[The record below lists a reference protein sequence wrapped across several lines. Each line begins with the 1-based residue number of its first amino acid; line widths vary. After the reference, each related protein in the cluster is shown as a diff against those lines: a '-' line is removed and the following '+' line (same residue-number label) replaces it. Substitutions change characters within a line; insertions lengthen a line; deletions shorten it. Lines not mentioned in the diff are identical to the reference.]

1 MGADGSRVLTFCFSI
16 LLHIK
21 LDVIN
26 LAMCISSAFI
36 YKFSFGKPGRRITMS
51 PTSASRTVVCN
62 HISTMRQF
70 STIILLTF
78 LFACNQTPKQ
88 KSNTKTSANADTT
101 LQVDDSLKLVIEK
114 HGDTVY
120 KHFIDPD
127 STKGDNFDD
136 SYNVKSVYKTVLND
150 TTIKSNLF
158 FSQADYKVFLNPKDV
173 INFCDKSIKQIK
185 EGKSLDYDEKSFN
198 ELKIFAQS
206 YLTRQNKSNP
216 FDYDWLPALLLNCKF
231 AIVNT
236 KTKEKPKAVI
246 IEYYR
251 TEFSGG
257 KNFYLLTPK
266 GDTLSFIHDMDW
278 IS

>member
-1 MGADGSRVLTFCFSI
+1 MYQISI
-16 LLHIK
+16 I
-21 LDVIN
+21 VIVI
-26 LAMCISSAFI
+26 LISS
-36 YKFSFGKPGRRITMS
+36 
-51 PTSASRTVVCN
+51 
-62 HISTMRQF
+62 
-70 STIILLTF
+70 
-78 LFACNQTPKQ
+78 CNQSNESKSDKIQTP
-88 KSNTKTSANADTT
+88 SDTAVK
-101 LQVDDSLKLVIEK
+101 VDESLDLLIAK

-136 SYNVKSVYKTVLND
+136 SYNVKSVYKTIKND

-158 FSQADYKVFLNPKDV
+158 FIEDEYKVFFEPTE
-173 INFCDKSIKQIK
+173 IISFCDNSINEIK
-185 EGKSLDYDEKSFN
+185 KGKSFDFDEKSFVQ
-198 ELKIFAQS
+198 LKSFAKS
-206 YLTRQNKSNP
+206 YSSGQGVKYP

-231 AIVNT
+231 YIINI
-236 KTKEKPKAVI
+236 KSGQRPKAMI
-246 IEYYR
+246 IEYYN